1 MSTTPHISR
10 RQLLALTA
18 AAPMLGFSGLSA
30 AQTDWPSKVIKL
42 VVAFPAGGPTDTAA
56 RIVGQSC
63 PSDWANKSSLKTN
76 PAHLARLVQPVS
88 SKALP
93 MATTCPCLACH
104 RCWHH

>member
-42 VVAFPAGGPTDTAA
+42 VVAFPLAA
-56 RIVGQSC
+56 QPIPLRASSAKSC